1 MPKPATPRSVSVA
14 APPRPVPRAPKPVPA
29 PNKPVPKAPRTP
41 KPKRLYGVYCPGDE
55 ILQLYYLSRERFD
68 TICRLLDGGMHPDV
82 IAREHDVSRITIR
95 AIIKRELEGAQRKPP
110 KPKDVVDWR
119 RTMFQPNFD
128 EHGLPI
134 TWPDINGIQRP
145 RKPGN
150 LTDLYVRL
158 QQLSRAEL
166 QHILDYQTLDGRGI
180 SMGIEMYVRNL
191 LDCVHYD
198 PKVRLAATKMVSDR
212 VHGTALTRIGNP
224 DGTAVNPLLAL
235 ISVEQARLKPVDLVE
250 VDDDSDN

>member
-1 MPKPATPRSVSVA
+1 MPKPVTPRSVSVA

-29 PNKPVPKAPRTP
+29 PAKPKAPKVQ

-55 ILQLYYLSRERFD
+55 ILQIYYLTRERFD
-68 TICRLLDGGMHPDV
+68 TICRLLDAGMHVDV
-82 IAREHDVSRITIR
+82 IAREHDVSRTTIH
-95 AIIKRELEGAQRKPP
+95 AIRTRELEGAKRKPA

-119 RTMFQPNFD
+119 RTMFQPQFD
-128 EHGLPI
+128 EYGLPA

-145 RKPGN
+145 RKPAN
-150 LTDLYVRL
+150 LSDLYGRL

-180 SMGIEMYVRNL
+180 SMAIEMYVRNL

-224 DGTAVNPLLAL
+224 DGSAVNPLLAL
-235 ISVEQARLKPVDLVE
+235 INIEAARLKPVDLVE
-250 VDDDSDN
+250 VDDDDA